1 MEDRS
6 GGSSGDPTLSY
17 SKDQILALRPSQHLQ
32 RSGRNSSDKFKAS
45 SSPVINYLT
54 HSSNSLSSPIEPS
67 LSSAVLAAGQGLSS
81 WPPGLAA
88 WVEEQIFPVLL
99 PQQPS
104 AGVEGVFEDQ
114 NVKPVGRFEQHERR
128 QEFKKE
134 YGRSNGEED
143 LMGVHHSG
151 ARNDE
156 VWEEESVKECCDNND
171 PEILNERL
179 EALVDNMEPSEKEVK
194 DKAAVLRSL
203 TRVLSNR
210 FPEVE
215 LTPYGSSESSLAFSG
230 SDLDIFV
237 WLGDEEEESLG
248 GYFDE
253 VEYGKSIT
261 KQVAQL
267 LSGHPSKRYKGARA
281 ILASTPIVRVRDAI
295 TKVCCDLN
303 MRNRMGVLNT
313 GYIRFCADFDDRAR
327 DLMMVVKAFC
337 KRHQLTE
344 GSDHLNN
351 YSLVLMVIFYLQ
363 TQFILHPLYQLQEVP
378 GLQPKIVN
386 GYNFAFCADR
396 SLLLPLPD
404 NYQSLMQLFEGF
416 LDYFAFFPF
425 ETHVICPLAG
435 QEVPVKVL
443 QSGCDLPP
451 CLADKDIVGAP
462 DRLRAISILDPFEL
476 RRNVS
481 HAVLPYI
488 QRKITNTFDMGARIL
503 QVALEG
509 RDNQN
514 ELWMMLFEEGFHH
527 FRYVYQPDPVTGLLP
542 GEEPVSIEEEAG
554 EEVRKEDDK
563 DEVISKDENGIIKE
577 GGDTH
582 GKVVIEASGDTLG
595 DLEAAGE
602 LRSEEISGQ
611 RVIEVDTSDEE
622 VDLDGGDAKDVE
634 APKSS
639 DQRFCLRDRVREVV
653 VEVESD
659 DEEPVLEDM
668 DSMVN
673 IELRLEISG
682 C

>member
-1 MEDRS
+1 
-6 GGSSGDPTLSY
+6 
-17 SKDQILALRPSQHLQ
+17 
-32 RSGRNSSDKFKAS
+32 
-45 SSPVINYLT
+45 
-54 HSSNSLSSPIEPS
+54 
-67 LSSAVLAAGQGLSS
+67 
-81 WPPGLAA
+81 
-88 WVEEQIFPVLL
+88 
-99 PQQPS
+99 
-104 AGVEGVFEDQ
+104 
-114 NVKPVGRFEQHERR
+114 
-128 QEFKKE
+128 
-134 YGRSNGEED
+134 
-143 LMGVHHSG
+143 
-151 ARNDE
+151 
-156 VWEEESVKECCDNND
+156 
-171 PEILNERL
+171 
-179 EALVDNMEPSEKEVK
+179 
-194 DKAAVLRSL
+194 
-203 TRVLSNR
+203 
-210 FPEVE
+210 
-215 LTPYGSSESSLAFSG
+215 
-230 SDLDIFV
+230 
-237 WLGDEEEESLG
+237 
-248 GYFDE
+248 
-253 VEYGKSIT
+253 
-261 KQVAQL
+261 
-267 LSGHPSKRYKGARA
+267 
-281 ILASTPIVRVRDAI
+281 
-295 TKVCCDLN
+295 
-303 MRNRMGVLNT
+303 MGVLNT

-509 RDNQN
+509 RDNQY